1 VNGRSAGETNAV
13 AGLPKSGD
21 DAGMPIADASGVPI
35 HYELA
40 GSGPPLVLLHGWI
53 GDSTTWRHAGY
64 VDALADWFTLVLI
77 DGRGRGR
84 SGKPHDPAMYAT
96 HHLAGDVI
104 AVLDH
109 LGVDR
114 AGYWGQ
120 SLGGRVGLVLAIR
133 HPGRLRALVAGA
145 TRAQA
150 VTVNPATIDA
160 EVRSI
165 REQGM
170 AGVVADLEAAGALPE
185 WLRSVILAADPTAV
199 AASYAA
205 MLDWPGMMKELADLQ
220 VPTLVLAGERDPGL
234 GDLRATATQIPG
246 ARLAVLPG
254 CGHLETFIRGD
265 LALPVVL
272 PFLTEVL
279 TETPI

>member
-1 VNGRSAGETNAV
+1 
-13 AGLPKSGD
+13 
-21 DAGMPIADASGVPI
+21 MPIADASGVPI

-64 VDALADWFTLVLI
+64 VDALADRFTLVLV

-84 SGKPHDPAMYAT
+84 SGKPHDPAMYAAR
-96 HHLAGDVI
+96 HLAADVL
-104 AVLDH
+104 AVLDD

-114 AGYWGQ
+114 VGFWGQ

-133 HPGRLRALVAGA
+133 QPGRLRALVAGA

-150 VTVNPATIDA
+150 VTVEPTMIEA
-160 EVRSI
+160 EVRSL
-165 REQGM
+165 REHGM
-170 AGVVADLEAAGALPE
+170 AGVAADLETAGPLPE
-185 WLRSVILAADPTAV
+185 WLRSVILTADPTAV
-199 AASYAA
+199 AASYAG
-205 MLDWPGMMKELADLQ
+205 MLDWPGVMEELAVLQ
-220 VPTLVLAGERDPGL
+220 VPTLILAGERDPGL
-234 GDLRATATQIPG
+234 SDLRATARQIPG

-254 CGHLETFIRGD
+254 CGHLETFIRSD

-272 PFLTEVL
+272 PFLAETL
-279 TETPI
+279 TETPT